1 MADLHKYTTKE
12 VLNKVLLDSSGN
24 AVAAYSHT
32 SQEALNAV
40 LDSANSRL
48 NVSLAGGTIDG
59 DLTITGDFKVEGGGS
74 FAYDEIVE
82 GKLSVQYTDN
92 TTTSTDTGAG
102 LFEKGLQIE
111 NTSSTGGAYSQ
122 LHLRADTADGYIRYI
137 YEGVNQGRFGFYT
150 DNTNNVQEM
159 MTIANDGKVGIGTS
173 SPSDYNSITNKLV
186 VANTSGNS
194 GITIASNSSSYGAL
208 YFADGTSGSSE
219 YMGAVEYDH
228 TNNRLKIWANADTD
242 QLVLDNSGRLGIGT
256 SAPSKELTINGT
268 TPTVR
273 LTAGSY
279 TSGVDLLMDT
289 GGTAYL
295 SNRNN
300 GAFKFSTNNLIR
312 ATIGSGGNIGVGTES
327 PSEKLTISGGNVLI
341 DEGNFYKVTPS
352 GYGIS
357 YASSQ
362 TLITGYNGIKVQG
375 WISGLTDLFIVDTNS
390 RISLSNNDSGG
401 QNTIFGYEAGDSM
414 ELGGNNNTAFGY
426 TALQSNTTA
435 DSNVAI
441 DNINW

>member
-1 MADLHKYTTKE
+1 MVRL
-12 VLNKVLLDSSGN
+12 V
-24 AVAAYSHT
+24 
-32 SQEALNAV
+32 
-40 LDSANSRL
+40 SAHPR
-48 NVSLAGGTIDG
+48 
-59 DLTITGDFKVEGGGS
+59 
-74 FAYDEIVE
+74 
-82 GKLSVQYTDN
+82 
-92 TTTSTDTGAG
+92 
-102 LFEKGLQIE
+102 
-111 NTSSTGGAYSQ
+111 
-122 LHLRADTADGYIRYI
+122 
-137 YEGVNQGRFGFYT
+137 
-150 DNTNNVQEM
+150 
-159 MTIANDGKVGIGTS
+159 
-173 SPSDYNSITNKLV
+173 DYNSITNKLV

-441 DNINW
+441 GYRALRDNTTSTGNVAVGTTALQNHVGGNGGNIAIGSGAMALGTGGKQRNHAIGYRSQYQNNTGAGNDSIGYLSLQNNVNGDYNVAIGYQAMQSASGNSHNNNVAIGYQSMFAITTGSNNVAVGLSAGSSITNNASNVIVGRGAFQTADDGENNKMHQVKAVLVN